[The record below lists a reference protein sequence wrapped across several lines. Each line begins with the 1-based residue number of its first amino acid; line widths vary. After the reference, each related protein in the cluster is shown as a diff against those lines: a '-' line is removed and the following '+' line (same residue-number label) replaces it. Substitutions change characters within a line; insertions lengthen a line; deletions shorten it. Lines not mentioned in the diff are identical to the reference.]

1 MNLVMI
7 GTGYVGL
14 TTGVG
19 FATLG
24 HHVAC
29 VDIDAGKIA
38 RLDVGEVPF
47 YEPGVQEALKSVQAA
62 GRILFTTDLRSVID
76 GADVIMLAVGTP
88 PKSTGEADLTA
99 LFAAA
104 DQIGSLLKH
113 EAVIVVK
120 STVPVG
126 TNRNVLARI
135 YEAMIQAGRPE
146 LTSLVSIVSVPEFLR
161 EGTAMRDFLESDRL
175 VIGAD
180 DGIAAQTIDKLHEGI
195 KAPRVITSIESAELI
210 KYAANAFLA
219 TKISFINEMANLAD
233 RVGADV
239 RDIAQGIG
247 LDPRIGPHF
256 LCAGIGYGGSC
267 FPKDVS
273 ALEQLSGWHGY
284 TFKLLSSVI
293 EVNARQRD
301 LFFKRLLEEL
311 GGVKGR
317 RIAVWGL
324 AFKPDTDD
332 VRESAA
338 IDIAQRL
345 CAQGADVVAYD
356 PKAMENAKR
365 VLADSVT
372 FAPTAI
378 DAAAGAEALV
388 VLTEWPEFRDVS
400 FVTLKDLMLEPRIF
414 DGRNHLADLHLSEL
428 GFTYRGVGL
437 GGDIAGSRRLSGTKG
452 RTGL

>member
-19 FATLG
+19 FASLG

-38 RLDVGEVPF
+38 RLDLGEVPF
-47 YEPGVQEALKSVQAA
+47 YEPGVQEALKHAQAQ
-62 GRILFTTDLRSVID
+62 GHILFTTNLEEVI
-76 GADVIMLAVGTP
+76 GNADIVMLAVGTP
-88 PKSTGEADLTA
+88 AKSTGEADLRA

-104 DQIGSLLKH
+104 DQVGALLDH

-126 TNRNVLARI
+126 TNRQVLERI
-135 YEAMIQAGRPE
+135 RHAMAAAGRE
-146 LTSLVSIVSVPEFLR
+146 GLTSLVHIVSVPEFLR
-161 EGTAMRDFLESDRL
+161 EGTAMRDFIESDRL

-180 DGIAAQTIDKLHEGI
+180 DGIAAQTIDRLHEGI

-239 RDIAQGIG
+239 RDIALGIG

-256 LCAGIGYGGSC
+256 LRAGIGYGGSC

-273 ALEQLSGWHGY
+273 ALEQIAGTNGY
-284 TFKLLSSVI
+284 TFKLLSAVI

-301 LFFKRLLEEL
+301 LFFNRLVEEL

-324 AFKPDTDD
+324 SFKPDTDD

-338 IDIAQRL
+338 IDVAQRL
-345 CAQGADVVAYD
+345 CAQGSEVVAYD
-356 PKAMENAKR
+356 PKAVENARR

-378 DAAAGAEALV
+378 DAAAGAEALL

-400 FVTLKDLMLEPRIF
+400 FATLKDLMLEPRIF
-414 DGRNHLADLHLSEL
+414 DGRNHLADLDLAQL

-437 GGDIAGSRRLSGTKG
+437 GSYARS
-452 RTGL
+452 

>member
-19 FATLG
+19 FASLG

-38 RLDVGEVPF
+38 RLDLGEVPF
-47 YEPGVQEALKSVQAA
+47 YEPGVQEALKHAQAQ
-62 GRILFTTDLRSVID
+62 GHILFTTNLEEVI
-76 GADVIMLAVGTP
+76 GNADIVMLAVGTP
-88 PKSTGEADLTA
+88 AKSTGEADLRA

-104 DQIGSLLKH
+104 DQVGALLDH

-126 TNRNVLARI
+126 TNRQVLERI
-135 YEAMIQAGRPE
+135 RHAMAAAGRE
-146 LTSLVSIVSVPEFLR
+146 GLTSLVHIVSVPEFLR
-161 EGTAMRDFLESDRL
+161 EGTAMRDFIESDRL

-180 DGIAAQTIDKLHEGI
+180 DGIAAQTIDRLHEGI

-239 RDIAQGIG
+239 RDIALGIG
-247 LDPRIGPHF
+247 LDPRFGPHF
-256 LCAGIGYGGSC
+256 LRAGIGYGGSC

-273 ALEQLSGWHGY
+273 ALEQIAGTNGY
-284 TFKLLSSVI
+284 TFKLLSAVI

-301 LFFKRLLEEL
+301 LFFNRLVEEL

-324 AFKPDTDD
+324 SFKPDTDD

-338 IDIAQRL
+338 IDVAQRL
-345 CAQGADVVAYD
+345 CAQGSEVVAYD
-356 PKAMENAKR
+356 PKAVENARR

-372 FAPTAI
+372 CAPTAI
-378 DAAAGAEALV
+378 DAAAGAEALL

-400 FVTLKDLMLEPRIF
+400 FATLKDLMLEPRIF
-414 DGRNHLADLHLSEL
+414 DGRNHLADLDLAQL
-428 GFTYRGVGL
+428 GFTYHGVGL
-437 GGDIAGSRRLSGTKG
+437 GSYARS
-452 RTGL
+452 

>member
-19 FATLG
+19 FAMLG
-24 HHVAC
+24 HKVAC

-38 RLDVGEVPF
+38 RLDLGEVPF
-47 YEPGVQEALKSVQAA
+47 YEPGVQEALKAMQ
-62 GRILFTTDLRSVID
+62 GNGTMLFTTDLKSVI
-76 GADVIMLAVGTP
+76 GNADVLMLAVGTP

-99 LFAAA
+99 LFSVA
-104 DQIGSLLKH
+104 DHVGSLLDH
-113 EAVIVVK
+113 EVVVVTK

-126 TNRNVLARI
+126 TNRLVLARI
-135 YEAMIQAGRPE
+135 REAMKEAGREE
-146 LTSLVSIVSVPEFLR
+146 LTSLVNIVSVPEFLR
-161 EGTAMRDFLESDRL
+161 EGTALEDFLHSDRI

-195 KAPRVITSIESAELI
+195 TAPRVITSIESAELT

-219 TKISFINEMANLAD
+219 TKISFINEIANLAD

-239 RDIAQGIG
+239 RDIARGIG
-247 LDPRIGPHF
+247 LDPRIGPAF
-256 LCAGIGYGGSC
+256 LRAGIGYGGSC

-273 ALEQLSGWHGY
+273 ALEQLSGEHGY
-284 TFKLLSSVI
+284 SFRLLPAVI
-293 EVNARQRD
+293 EVNGRQRD
-301 LFFKRLLEEL
+301 LFFKRLVRDL

-345 CAQGADVVAYD
+345 CAQGAEVVAYD
-356 PKAMENAKR
+356 PKATENAR
-365 VLADSVT
+365 MVLADSVV

-378 DAAAGAEALV
+378 DACSGAEALV
-388 VLTEWPEFRDVS
+388 VLTEWPEFREVS
-400 FVTLKDLMLEPRIF
+400 FPALKDRMIEPRIF
-414 DGRNHLADLHLSEL
+414 DGRNHLADLHLSQH
-428 GFTYRGVGL
+428 GFMYRGVGL
-437 GGDIAGSRRLSGTKG
+437 GSYDV
-452 RTGL
+452 

>member
-19 FATLG
+19 FAKLG
-24 HHVAC
+24 HNVAC

-38 RLDVGEVPF
+38 RLDLGEVPF
-47 YEPGVQEALKSVQAA
+47 YEPGVAEALKEVQVV
-62 GRILFTTDLRSVID
+62 GRMLFTTDLGGVIG
-76 GADVIMLAVGTP
+76 GADVVMLAVGTP
-88 PKSTGEADLTA
+88 SKSTGEADLTA
-99 LFAAA
+99 LFTVA
-104 DQIGSLLKH
+104 DQLGSLLDH
-113 EAVIVVK
+113 EVVVVVK

-126 TNRNVLARI
+126 TNRQVLECIR
-135 YEAMIQAGRPE
+135 EAMIRAGRGE
-146 LTSLVSIVSVPEFLR
+146 LASLVNIVSVPEFLR
-161 EGTAMRDFLESDRL
+161 EGTAMRDFLESDRI

-219 TKISFINEMANLAD
+219 TKISFINEIANLAD

-239 RDIAQGIG
+239 RDIAHGIG
-247 LDPRIGPHF
+247 LDPRIGSHF
-256 LCAGIGYGGSC
+256 LRAGIGYGGSC

-273 ALEQLSGWHGY
+273 ALEQLSGSHGY

-301 LFFKRLLEEL
+301 LFFKRLVEDL
-311 GGVKGR
+311 GSVKGR

-345 CAQGADVVAYD
+345 CAQGAEVVAYD
-356 PKAMENAKR
+356 PKATQNAKR

-372 FAPTAI
+372 FAPTAV
-378 DAAAGAEALV
+378 DATMGAEALV

-400 FVTLKDLMLEPRIF
+400 FATLKDIMLEPRIF
-414 DGRNHLADLHLSEL
+414 DGRNHLADLHLSDL

-437 GGDIAGSRRLSGTKG
+437 GSYEVP
-452 RTGL
+452 

>member
-47 YEPGVQEALKSVQAA
+47 YEPGVQQALREVQAA
-62 GRILFTTDLRSVID
+62 GRILFTTDLKSVLG

-99 LFAAA
+99 LFSAA
-104 DQIGSLLKH
+104 DQVGSLLDH
-113 EAVIVVK
+113 EAVVVVK

-126 TNRNVLARI
+126 TNRKVLDRI
-135 YEAMIQAGRPE
+135 RLAMTGAGRAE
-146 LTSLVSIVSVPEFLR
+146 LTSLVNIVSVPEFLR
-161 EGTAMRDFLESDRL
+161 EGTAMHDFLHSDRL

-180 DGIAAQTIDKLHEGI
+180 DGIAAQTIDTLHEGI

-219 TKISFINEMANLAD
+219 TKISFINEIANLAD

-256 LCAGIGYGGSC
+256 LRAGIGYGGSC

-273 ALEQLSGWHGY
+273 ALAQHAGVHGY
-284 TFKLLSSVI
+284 SFKILSSVI
-293 EVNARQRD
+293 EVNARQREQ
-301 LFFKRLLEEL
+301 FFKRILEEL

-332 VRESAA
+332 VRESAGIEITQWLSA
-338 IDIAQRL
+338 H
-345 CAQGADVVAYD
+345 GAEIVAYD
-356 PKAMENAKR
+356 PTAVENAKR

-378 DAAAGAEALV
+378 DAAGGAEALI
-388 VLTEWPEFRDVS
+388 VLTEWPEFREVS
-400 FVTLKDLMLEPRIF
+400 FATLKDLMLEPRIF
-414 DGRNHLADLHLSEL
+414 DGRNHLADLHLAEL
-428 GFTYRGVGL
+428 GFTYRGIGL
-437 GGDIAGSRRLSGTKG
+437 GSGRDMGIRGT
-452 RTGL
+452 

>member
-19 FATLG
+19 FGTIG
-24 HHVAC
+24 HKVAC
-29 VDIDAGKIA
+29 VDIDATKIA

-47 YEPGVQEALKSVQAA
+47 YEPGLQDALHEMQSQ
-62 GRILFTTDLRSVID
+62 GRIMFTTDLPSVIG
-76 GADVIMLAVGTP
+76 GADVIMIAVGTP
-88 PKSTGEADLTA
+88 SKRTGESDLSA

-104 DQIGSLLKH
+104 NGIGTLLDH

-126 TNRNVLARI
+126 TNRKVLENIRSRMKEVGREELAGL
-135 YEAMIQAGRPE
+135 IQ
-146 LTSLVSIVSVPEFLR
+146 VVSVPEFLR
-161 EGTAMRDFLESDRL
+161 EGTALRDFLFADRI

-180 DGIAAQTIDKLHEGI
+180 DPVAARLVDHLHTGV
-195 KAPRVITSIESAELI
+195 KAPRVITTIESAELM

-219 TKISFINEMANLAD
+219 TKISFINEIANLAEC
-233 RVGADV
+233 VGADV
-239 RDIAQGIG
+239 RDIAHGIG

-256 LCAGIGYGGSC
+256 LRPGIGYGGSC

-273 ALEQLSGWHGY
+273 ALVQISGVNGY
-284 TFKLLSSVI
+284 SFKLLTSVV

-301 LFFKRLLEEL
+301 LFFRRILEEL
-311 GGVKGR
+311 SGVKGR

-338 IDIAQRL
+338 IDITQRL
-345 CAQGADVVAYD
+345 CAHGADVVVFD
-356 PKAMENAKR
+356 PKAHENAR
-365 VLADSVT
+365 RILPDSVI
-372 FAPTAI
+372 FAPTAM
-378 DAAAGAEALV
+378 DAASGAEALV
-388 VLTEWPEFRDVS
+388 VLTEWPEFREVS
-400 FVTLKDLMLEPRIF
+400 FQALQERMIEPRIF
-414 DGRNHLADLHLSEL
+414 DGRNHFADLQLSQR
-428 GFTYRGVGL
+428 GFIYQGIGL
-437 GGDIAGSRRLSGTKG
+437 GSYESGSNS
-452 RTGL
+452 

>member
-19 FATLG
+19 FAKLG
-24 HHVAC
+24 HNVAC
-29 VDIDAGKIA
+29 VDIDVGKIA
-38 RLDVGEVPF
+38 RLDLGEVPF
-47 YEPGVQEALKSVQAA
+47 YEPGIAQALKEAQAA
-62 GRILFTTDLRSVID
+62 GHILFTTDLKSVIG
-76 GADVIMLAVGTP
+76 GADVVMLAVGTP
-88 PKSTGEADLTA
+88 SKSTGEADLTA
-99 LFAAA
+99 LFAVA
-104 DQIGSLLKH
+104 DQVGSLLDH
-113 EAVIVVK
+113 EAVVVVK

-126 TNRNVLARI
+126 TNRTVLERVR
-135 YEAMIQAGRPE
+135 EAMNNVGRGE
-146 LTSLVSIVSVPEFLR
+146 LTSLVTIVSVPEFLR
-161 EGTAMRDFLESDRL
+161 EGTAMRDFLESDRI

-219 TKISFINEMANLAD
+219 TKISFINEIANLAD

-239 RDIAQGIG
+239 RDIAHGIG
-247 LDPRIGPHF
+247 LDPRIGSHF
-256 LCAGIGYGGSC
+256 LRAGIGYGGSC

-273 ALEQLSGWHGY
+273 ALEQLSGSHGY

-293 EVNARQRD
+293 EVNSRQRD
-301 LFFKRLLEEL
+301 LFFRRLVEDL

-338 IDIAQRL
+338 IDITQRL
-345 CAQGADVVAYD
+345 CAQGAEVVAYD
-356 PKAMENAKR
+356 PKATENAKR
-365 VLADSVT
+365 VLAETVT

-378 DAAAGAEALV
+378 DATAGAEALV

-400 FVTLKDLMLEPRIF
+400 FATLKDLMLEPRIF
-414 DGRNHLADLHLSEL
+414 DGRNHLADLHLSDL
-428 GFTYRGVGL
+428 GFIYRGVGL
-437 GGDIAGSRRLSGTKG
+437 GGEVSGCRRI
-452 RTGL
+452 

>member
-19 FATLG
+19 FAKLG
-24 HHVAC
+24 HNVAC

-38 RLDVGEVPF
+38 RLDLGEVPF
-47 YEPGVQEALKSVQAA
+47 YEPGVAEALKEVQAA
-62 GRILFTTDLRSVID
+62 GHILFTTDLKSVIG
-76 GADVIMLAVGTP
+76 GAEVIMLAVGTP
-88 PKSTGEADLTA
+88 PKSTGEADLTT
-99 LFAAA
+99 LFLAA
-104 DQIGSLLKH
+104 DQVGSLLDH
-113 EAVIVVK
+113 EAIIVVK

-126 TNRNVLARI
+126 TNRQVLARVRA
-135 YEAMIQAGRPE
+135 AMKATGREE
-146 LTSLVSIVSVPEFLR
+146 LTSLVTIVSVPEFLR
-161 EGTAMRDFLESDRL
+161 EGTAMHDFLHSDRV

-180 DGIAAQTIDKLHEGI
+180 DGIAAHTIDKLHEGI
-195 KAPRVITSIESAELI
+195 KAPRVVTSIESAELI

-219 TKISFINEMANLAD
+219 TKISFINEIANLAD

-256 LCAGIGYGGSC
+256 LRAGIGYGGSC

-273 ALEQLSGWHGY
+273 ALAQHAGVNGY
-284 TFKLLSSVI
+284 TFKILSSVI
-293 EVNARQRD
+293 EVNARQREQ
-301 LFFKRLLEEL
+301 FFKRILEEL

-317 RIAVWGL
+317 RVAVWGL

-332 VRESAA
+332 VRESAGIEITQWLSA
-338 IDIAQRL
+338 H
-345 CAQGADVVAYD
+345 GAEVVAYD
-356 PKAMENAKR
+356 PKATENAKR
-365 VLADSVT
+365 VLAESVV

-378 DAAAGAEALV
+378 DAAMGAEALV

-400 FVTLKDLMLEPRIF
+400 FATLKDLMLEPRIF
-414 DGRNHLADLHLSEL
+414 DGRNHLADLPLTDL
-428 GFTYRGVGL
+428 GFTYRGIGL
-437 GGDIAGSRRLSGTKG
+437 GSGRKSG
-452 RTGL
+452 I

>member
-19 FATLG
+19 FAKLG
-24 HHVAC
+24 HNVAC

-38 RLDVGEVPF
+38 RLDLGEVPF
-47 YEPGVQEALKSVQAA
+47 YEPGVAQALKEMQTV
-62 GRILFTTDLRSVID
+62 GRILFTTDLGSVLT
-76 GADVIMLAVGTP
+76 GADVVMLAVGTP
-88 PKSTGEADLTA
+88 SKSTGEADLTA
-99 LFAAA
+99 LFAVA
-104 DQIGSLLKH
+104 DQVGSLLDH
-113 EAVIVVK
+113 EVVVVVK

-126 TNRNVLARI
+126 TNRAVLEHIRK
-135 YEAMIQAGRPE
+135 AMTHVGRGD
-146 LTSLVSIVSVPEFLR
+146 LTSLVNVVSVPEFLR
-161 EGTAMRDFLESDRL
+161 EGTAMRDFFESDRL

-195 KAPRVITSIESAELI
+195 KAPRVMTSIESAELI

-219 TKISFINEMANLAD
+219 TKISFINEIANLAD

-239 RDIAQGIG
+239 RDIAHGIG

-256 LCAGIGYGGSC
+256 LRAGIGYGGSC
-267 FPKDVS
+267 FPKDVC
-273 ALEQLSGWHGY
+273 ALEQLSGSHGY

-301 LFFKRLLEEL
+301 LFFKRLVEEL

-338 IDIAQRL
+338 IDITQRL
-345 CAQGADVVAYD
+345 CAQGAEVVAYD
-356 PKAMENAKR
+356 PKATQNAKR
-365 VLADSVT
+365 VLAESVT
-372 FAPTAI
+372 FAPTAM
-378 DAAAGAEALV
+378 DATIGAEALI
-388 VLTEWPEFRDVS
+388 VLTEWQEFRDVS
-400 FVTLKDLMLEPRIF
+400 FSTLKDLMLEPRIF
-414 DGRNHLADLHLSEL
+414 DGRNHLADFRLNDL
-428 GFTYRGVGL
+428 GFIYRGVGL
-437 GGDIAGSRRLSGTKG
+437 GGDVSGSHRL
-452 RTGL
+452 

>member
-19 FATLG
+19 FAKLG
-24 HHVAC
+24 HNVAC

-38 RLDVGEVPF
+38 RLDLGEVPF
-47 YEPGVQEALKSVQAA
+47 YEPGVAEALKEVQAA
-62 GRILFTTDLRSVID
+62 GRMLFTTDLKSVIG
-76 GADVIMLAVGTP
+76 GADVVMLAVGTP
-88 PKSTGEADLTA
+88 SKSTGEADLSA
-99 LFAAA
+99 LFAVA
-104 DQIGSLLKH
+104 QQVGSLLDH
-113 EAVIVVK
+113 EAVVVVK

-126 TNRNVLARI
+126 TNRLVLERVR
-135 YEAMIQAGRPE
+135 EAMTHVGRGE
-146 LTSLVSIVSVPEFLR
+146 LTSLVNIVSVPEFLR
-161 EGTAMRDFLESDRL
+161 EGTAMRDFLASDRI

-180 DGIAAQTIDKLHEGI
+180 DGIAAQTIDRLHEGI

-219 TKISFINEMANLAD
+219 TKISFINEIANLAD

-239 RDIAQGIG
+239 RDIAHGIG

-256 LCAGIGYGGSC
+256 LRAGIGYGGSC

-273 ALEQLSGWHGY
+273 ALEQLSGSHGY

-301 LFFKRLLEEL
+301 LFFKRLVEEL

-345 CAQGADVVAYD
+345 CAQGAEVVAYD
-356 PKAMENAKR
+356 PKATENAKR

-372 FAPTAI
+372 FAPTAV
-378 DAAAGAEALV
+378 DATMGAEALV

-400 FVTLKDLMLEPRIF
+400 FATLKDLMLEPRIF
-414 DGRNHLADLHLSEL
+414 DGRNHLADLHLNDL
-428 GFTYRGVGL
+428 GFIYRGVGL
-437 GGDIAGSRRLSGTKG
+437 GSYDAP
-452 RTGL
+452 

>member
-24 HHVAC
+24 HQVAC

-38 RLDVGEVPF
+38 RLDLGEVPF
-47 YEPGVQEALKSVQAA
+47 YEPGVAEALKQVQAA
-62 GRILFTTDLRSVID
+62 GRILFTTDLKSVID

-88 PKSTGEADLTA
+88 PKSTGEADLSA

-104 DQIGSLLKH
+104 DQVGLLLDH

-126 TNRNVLARI
+126 TNRRVLDRI
-135 YEAMIQAGRPE
+135 RAAMKMAGREE
-146 LTSLVSIVSVPEFLR
+146 LTSLVNIVSVPEFLR
-161 EGTAMRDFLESDRL
+161 EGTAMRDFLQSDRL

-180 DGIAAQTIDKLHEGI
+180 DGIAAQTVDKLHDGI
-195 KAPRVITSIESAELI
+195 KAPRVMTSIESAELI

-219 TKISFINEMANLAD
+219 TKISFINEIANLAD

-256 LCAGIGYGGSC
+256 LRAGIGYGGSC

-273 ALEQLSGWHGY
+273 ALEQLSGSHGY

-301 LFFKRLLEEL
+301 LFFKRLVEEL

-345 CAQGADVVAYD
+345 CAHGADVVAYD
-356 PKAMENAKR
+356 PKAIENAKR
-365 VLADSVT
+365 VLSDSVS

-400 FVTLKDLMLEPRIF
+400 FATLKDLMLEPRVF

-437 GGDIAGSRRLSGTKG
+437 GSYAASRHY
-452 RTGL
+452 

>member
-19 FATLG
+19 FAKLG
-24 HHVAC
+24 HNVAC

-38 RLDVGEVPF
+38 RLDLGEVPF
-47 YEPGVQEALKSVQAA
+47 YEPGVEETLKTVLGE
-62 GRILFTTDLRSVID
+62 GRILFTTDLASVIA

-88 PKSTGEADLTA
+88 PRSTGEADLTA

-104 DQIGSLLKH
+104 DQVGTLLDH
-113 EAVIVVK
+113 EAVLVVK

-126 TNRNVLARI
+126 TNRRVLARVR
-135 YEAMIQAGRPE
+135 EAMTAAGRE
-146 LTSLVSIVSVPEFLR
+146 SLTSLVHIVSLPEFLR
-161 EGTAMRDFLESDRL
+161 EGTAMRDFFESDRI

-180 DGIAAQTIDKLHEGI
+180 DRVSAQIVENLHEGI
-195 KAPRVITSIESAELI
+195 KAPRVHTSIESAELI

-219 TKISFINEMANLAD
+219 TKISFINEIANLAD

-239 RDIAQGIG
+239 RDIARGIG

-256 LCAGIGYGGSC
+256 LRAGVGYGGSC
-267 FPKDVS
+267 FPKDVA
-273 ALEQLSGWHGY
+273 ALEQLSGSNGY

-301 LFFKRLLEEL
+301 LFFKRILEEL

-345 CAQGADVVAYD
+345 CAQGAEVVAYD
-356 PKAMENAKR
+356 PKATENAKR
-365 VLADSVT
+365 VLAESVT
-372 FAPTAI
+372 FAPTAV
-378 DAAAGAEALV
+378 DATMGAEALV

-400 FVTLKDLMLEPRIF
+400 FATLKDLMLEPRIF
-414 DGRNHLADLHLSEL
+414 DGRNHLADLHLSDL
-428 GFTYRGVGL
+428 GFIYRGVGL
-437 GGDIAGSRRLSGTKG
+437 GTYEAP
-452 RTGL
+452 

>member
-19 FATLG
+19 FASLG

-29 VDIDAGKIA
+29 VDIDAHKIA
-38 RLDVGEVPF
+38 RLDLGEVPF
-47 YEPGVQEALKSVQAA
+47 YEPGVQDALKQVQAK
-62 GRILFTTDLRSVID
+62 GRILFTTDLREVI
-76 GADVIMLAVGTP
+76 GNADIVMLAVGTP

-99 LFAAA
+99 LFAVA
-104 DQIGSLLKH
+104 DQVGALLDH

-126 TNRNVLARI
+126 TNKNVLARVRA
-135 YEAMIQAGRPE
+135 AMIVAGRGE
-146 LTSLVSIVSVPEFLR
+146 LATLVNIVSVPEFLR
-161 EGTAMRDFLESDRL
+161 EGTAMRDFMESDRL

-180 DGIAAQTIDKLHEGI
+180 DGIAAQTVDKLHEGI

-219 TKISFINEMANLAD
+219 TKISFINEIANLAE

-239 RDIAQGIG
+239 RDVAQAIG

-256 LCAGIGYGGSC
+256 LRAGIGYGGSC

-273 ALEQLSGWHGY
+273 ALEQLSGSNGY

-301 LFFKRLLEEL
+301 LFFKKLVE
-311 GGVKGR
+311 GMSGVKGR

-338 IDIAQRL
+338 IDVVQRL
-345 CAQGADVVAYD
+345 IAHGAEVVAYD
-356 PKAMENAKR
+356 PKAIENAKKI
-365 VLADSVT
+365 LADSVL
-372 FAPTAI
+372 FAPTAV
-378 DAAAGAEALV
+378 DAAMGAEALV
-388 VLTEWPEFRDVS
+388 VLTEWPEFRDIS
-400 FVTLKDLMLEPRIF
+400 FSILKDFMVEPRIF
-414 DGRNHLADLHLSEL
+414 DGRNHLADLHLADL
-428 GFTYRGVGL
+428 GFIYRGVGL
-437 GGDIAGSRRLSGTKG
+437 GSYAAA
-452 RTGL
+452 

>member
-1 MNLVMI
+1 MNVVMI

-24 HHVAC
+24 HKVAC
-29 VDIDAGKIA
+29 VDIDASKIA

-47 YEPGVQEALKSVQAA
+47 YEPGLQEALRQVQNL
-62 GRILFTTDLRSVID
+62 GNIMFTTDLVSVI
-76 GADVIMLAVGTP
+76 GQADVIILAVGTP
-88 PKSTGEADLTA
+88 PKSTGEADLNA
-99 LFAAA
+99 LFVASQ
-104 DQIGSLLKH
+104 QIGLSLDH

-126 TNRNVLARI
+126 TNRKVLVHIRKAMKEKGR
-135 YEAMIQAGRPE
+135 EALADLIQ
-146 LTSLVSIVSVPEFLR
+146 IVSVPEFLR
-161 EGTAMRDFLESDRL
+161 EGTALEDFLVSDRI

-180 DGIAAQTIDKLHEGI
+180 DGIAAQTVDRLHEGI
-195 KAPRVITSIESAELI
+195 KAPRVVTTIESSELI

-247 LDPRIGPHF
+247 LDHRIGPHF
-256 LCAGIGYGGSC
+256 LKAGIGYGGSC

-273 ALEQLSGWHGY
+273 ALEQLSGQNGY
-284 TFKLLSSVI
+284 SFKLLSSVI
-293 EVNARQRD
+293 EVNNRQRD
-301 LFFKRLLEEL
+301 SFFKRLVDEL

-338 IDIAQRL
+338 IEITQRL
-345 CAQGADVVAYD
+345 CAQGAEIVAYD
-356 PKAMENAKR
+356 PKAIENAKR
-365 VLADSVT
+365 VLSDTIV
-372 FAPTAI
+372 FAPTAM
-378 DAAAGAEALV
+378 DAASGADALV
-388 VLTEWPEFRDVS
+388 VLTEWPEFKEVS
-400 FVTLKDLMLEPRIF
+400 FDTLRLQMLEPRIF
-414 DGRNHLADLHLSEL
+414 DGRNYLADLHLERL
-428 GFTYRGVGL
+428 GFIYRGVGL
-437 GGDIAGSRRLSGTKG
+437 GRYDAS
-452 RTGL
+452 

>member
-19 FATLG
+19 FASLG

-29 VDIDAGKIA
+29 VDIDAHKIA
-38 RLDVGEVPF
+38 RLDLGEVPF
-47 YEPGVQEALKSVQAA
+47 YEPGVQDALKQVQAK
-62 GRILFTTDLRSVID
+62 GRILFTTDLREVI
-76 GADVIMLAVGTP
+76 GNADIVMLAVGTP

-99 LFAAA
+99 LFAVA
-104 DQIGSLLKH
+104 DQVGALLDH

-126 TNRNVLARI
+126 TNKNVLARVRA
-135 YEAMIQAGRPE
+135 AMIVAGRGE
-146 LTSLVSIVSVPEFLR
+146 LATLVNIVSVPEFLR
-161 EGTAMRDFLESDRL
+161 EGTAMRDFMESDRL

-180 DGIAAQTIDKLHEGI
+180 DGIAAQTVDKLHEGI

-219 TKISFINEMANLAD
+219 TKISFINEIANLAE

-239 RDIAQGIG
+239 RDVAQAIG

-256 LCAGIGYGGSC
+256 LRAGIGYGGSC

-273 ALEQLSGWHGY
+273 ALEQLSGSNGY

-301 LFFKRLLEEL
+301 LFFKKLVE
-311 GGVKGR
+311 GMSGVKGR

-338 IDIAQRL
+338 IDVVQRL
-345 CAQGADVVAYD
+345 IAHGAEVVAYD
-356 PKAMENAKR
+356 PKAIENAKKI
-365 VLADSVT
+365 LADSVL
-372 FAPTAI
+372 FAPTAV
-378 DAAAGAEALV
+378 DAAMGAEALV

-400 FVTLKDLMLEPRIF
+400 FSLLKERMLEPRIF
-414 DGRNHLADLHLSEL
+414 DGRNHLADLHLADL
-428 GFTYRGVGL
+428 GFMYRGIGL
-437 GGDIAGSRRLSGTKG
+437 GSYETA
-452 RTGL
+452 

>member
-38 RLDVGEVPF
+38 RLDLGEVPF
-47 YEPGVQEALKSVQAA
+47 YEPGVQEALKAVQAA
-62 GRILFTTDLRSVID
+62 GRILFTTDLKSVID

-104 DQIGSLLKH
+104 DQVGSLLDH
-113 EAVIVVK
+113 EAVVVVK

-126 TNRNVLARI
+126 TNRNVLERI
-135 YEAMIQAGRPE
+135 RESMKAAGRAD
-146 LTSLVSIVSVPEFLR
+146 LTSLVNVVSVPEFLR

-219 TKISFINEMANLAD
+219 TKISFINEIANLAD

-239 RDIAQGIG
+239 RDIAHGIG

-256 LCAGIGYGGSC
+256 LRAGIGYGGSC

-273 ALEQLSGWHGY
+273 ALEQLSGSYGY

-356 PKAMENAKR
+356 PKATENAKR

-400 FVTLKDLMLEPRIF
+400 FATLKDLMLEPRIF

-437 GGDIAGSRRLSGTKG
+437 GSYAVSRNF
-452 RTGL
+452 

>member
-1 MNLVMI
+1 MI

-38 RLDVGEVPF
+38 RLDLGEVPF
-47 YEPGVQEALKSVQAA
+47 YEPGVQEALKAVQAA
-62 GRILFTTDLRSVID
+62 GRILFTTDLKSVID

-104 DQIGSLLKH
+104 DQVGSLLDH
-113 EAVIVVK
+113 EAVVVVK

-126 TNRNVLARI
+126 TNRNVLERI
-135 YEAMIQAGRPE
+135 RESMKAAGRAD
-146 LTSLVSIVSVPEFLR
+146 LTSLVNVVSVPEFLR

-219 TKISFINEMANLAD
+219 TKISFINEIANLAD

-239 RDIAQGIG
+239 RDIAHGIG
-247 LDPRIGPHF
+247 LDPRIGSHF
-256 LCAGIGYGGSC
+256 LRAGIGYGGSC

-273 ALEQLSGWHGY
+273 ALEQLSGSYGY

-356 PKAMENAKR
+356 PKATENAKR

-400 FVTLKDLMLEPRIF
+400 FATLKDLMLEPRIF

-437 GGDIAGSRRLSGTKG
+437 GSYAVSRNF
-452 RTGL
+452 

>member
-24 HHVAC
+24 HKVAC
-29 VDIDAGKIA
+29 VDIDASKIA
-38 RLDVGEVPF
+38 RLDLGEVPF
-47 YEPGVQEALKSVQAA
+47 YEPGLQEALKQVQSA
-62 GRILFTTDLRSVID
+62 GRIMFTTDLESVI
-76 GADVIMLAVGTP
+76 GQADVIVLAVGTP
-88 PKSTGEADLTA
+88 PKSTGEADLSA
-99 LFAAA
+99 LFAASQ
-104 DQIGSLLKH
+104 QIGLFLDH
-113 EAVIVVK
+113 EAVIVIK

-126 TNRNVLARI
+126 TNRRVLAHIRQTMQDKNR
-135 YEAMIQAGRPE
+135 EE
-146 LTSLVSIVSVPEFLR
+146 LSGLINIVSVPEFLR
-161 EGTAMRDFLESDRL
+161 EGTALQDFLVSDRI

-180 DGIAAQTIDKLHEGI
+180 DAIAAQTVDRLHEGI
-195 KAPRVITSIESAELI
+195 KAPRLVTTIESSELI

-247 LDPRIGPHF
+247 LDHRIGPHF
-256 LCAGIGYGGSC
+256 LNAGIGYGGSC

-273 ALEQLSGWHGY
+273 ALEQLSGHNGY
-284 TFKLLSSVI
+284 SFKLLSAVI
-293 EVNARQRD
+293 EVNNRQRD
-301 LFFKRLLEEL
+301 SFFKRLVDEL
-311 GGVKGR
+311 GDVKGR

-338 IDIAQRL
+338 IEIAQRL
-345 CAQGADVVAYD
+345 CAQGAEIAAYD

-365 VLADSVT
+365 VLSDTVI
-372 FAPTAI
+372 FAPTAM
-378 DAAAGAEALV
+378 DAASGADALV
-388 VLTEWPEFRDVS
+388 VLTQWPEFKEVS
-400 FVTLKDLMLEPRIF
+400 FKTLRDQMVEPHIF
-414 DGRNHLADLHLSEL
+414 DGRNYLADLHLEQL
-428 GFTYRGVGL
+428 GFIYRGVGL
-437 GGDIAGSRRLSGTKG
+437 GRYDAS
-452 RTGL
+452 

>member
-14 TTGVG
+14 TTGIG

-24 HHVAC
+24 HRVVC
-29 VDIDAGKIA
+29 VDIHAGKIA
-38 RLDVGEVPF
+38 RLDRGEVPF
-47 YEPGVQEALKSVQAA
+47 YEPGLQEALKQVQEY
-62 GRILFTTDLRSVID
+62 GRLLFTTDLKSVISD
-76 GADVIMLAVGTP
+76 AEIVMIAVGTP

-104 DQIGSLLKH
+104 DQIGTLLDH
-113 EAVIVVK
+113 EAVVVVK

-126 TNRNVLARI
+126 TNRKVLERI
-135 YEAMIQAGRPE
+135 RESMKAAGRAE
-146 LTSLVSIVSVPEFLR
+146 LTSLVNIVSVPEFLR
-161 EGTAMRDFLESDRL
+161 EGTAMRDFLQSDRL

-180 DGIAAQTIDKLHEGI
+180 DSIAARTIDKLHEGI
-195 KAPRVITSIESAELI
+195 KAPRVMTSIESAELI

-219 TKISFINEMANLAD
+219 TKISFINEIANLAD

-247 LDPRIGPHF
+247 LDTRIGPHF
-256 LCAGIGYGGSC
+256 LRAGIGYGGSC

-273 ALEQLSGWHGY
+273 ALAQHAGVNGYAFKILSA
-284 TFKLLSSVI
+284 VI

-301 LFFKRLLEEL
+301 LFFKRMLEEL

-317 RIAVWGL
+317 RVAVWGL

-332 VRESAA
+332 IRESAA

-345 CAQGADVVAYD
+345 CAHGAEVVAYD
-356 PKAMENAKR
+356 PKASENAR
-365 VLADSVT
+365 QVLADTVE
-372 FAPTAI
+372 FAPTAM
-378 DAAAGAEALV
+378 DAATGADVLV
-388 VLTEWPEFRDVS
+388 VLTEWPEFREVS
-400 FVTLKDLMLEPRIF
+400 FSTLKDRMLEPKIF
-414 DGRNHLADLHLSEL
+414 DGRNHLADLNLESQ
-428 GFTYRGVGL
+428 GFQYHGVGL
-437 GGDIAGSRRLSGTKG
+437 GKYDRA
-452 RTGL
+452 

>member
-29 VDIDAGKIA
+29 VDIDASKIA
-38 RLDVGEVPF
+38 QLDVGEVPF
-47 YEPGVQEALKSVQAA
+47 YEPGVQEALAQVQAS
-62 GRILFTTDLRSVID
+62 GHILFTTDLRSVIG
-76 GADVIMLAVGTP
+76 GADVVMLAVGTP
-88 PKSTGEADLTA
+88 PKSTGEADLAA

-104 DQIGSLLKH
+104 DQVGALLDH
-113 EAVIVVK
+113 EVVIVVK

-126 TNRNVLARI
+126 TNRLVLARVR
-135 YEAMIQAGRPE
+135 EALERAGRRE
-146 LTSLVSIVSVPEFLR
+146 LTSLVHIVSVPEFLR
-161 EGTAMRDFLESDRL
+161 EGTAMRDFLASDRI

-180 DGIAAQTIDKLHEGI
+180 DDIAAQTIDKLHDGI
-195 KAPRVITSIESAELI
+195 KAPRVRATIESAELI

-219 TKISFINEMANLAD
+219 TKISFINEIANLAD

-239 RDIAQGIG
+239 RDIARGIG

-256 LCAGIGYGGSC
+256 LRAGIGYGGSC

-273 ALEQLSGWHGY
+273 ALEQLSGSHGY

-301 LFFKRLLEEL
+301 LFFKRLVEEL

-345 CAQGADVVAYD
+345 CAHGAEVVAYD
-356 PKAMENAKR
+356 PKAVENARR
-365 VLADSVT
+365 VLSDTVA

-400 FVTLKDLMLEPRIF
+400 FTTLKDLMLEPRIF
-414 DGRNHLADLHLSEL
+414 DGRNHLADLHLPEL
-428 GFTYRGVGL
+428 GFIYRGVGL
-437 GGDIAGSRRLSGTKG
+437 GSYATSRHF
-452 RTGL
+452 

>member
-19 FATLG
+19 FAKLG

-29 VDIDAGKIA
+29 VDIDVGKIA

-47 YEPGVQEALKSVQAA
+47 YEPGVQEALKEVQAS
-62 GRILFTTDLRSVID
+62 GHILFTTALGDVI
-76 GADVIMLAVGTP
+76 GNADVIMLAVGTP

-99 LFAAA
+99 LFTAS
-104 DQIGSLLKH
+104 DQIGTLLDH

-126 TNRNVLARI
+126 TNRKVLEHIRESMKA
-135 YEAMIQAGRPE
+135 AGRTE
-146 LTSLVSIVSVPEFLR
+146 LTSLVNIVSVPEFLR
-161 EGTAMRDFLESDRL
+161 EGTAIRDFLNPDRI

-180 DGIAAQTIDKLHEGI
+180 DEIATQTIDKLHEGL
-195 KAPRVITSIESAELI
+195 KAPRLMTSIESAELI

-219 TKISFINEMANLAD
+219 TKISFINEIANLAD

-256 LCAGIGYGGSC
+256 LRAGIGYGGSC

-273 ALEQLSGWHGY
+273 ALAQHAGVNGYAFKILSA
-284 TFKLLSSVI
+284 VI

-301 LFFKRLLEEL
+301 VFFKRMLEEL

-317 RIAVWGL
+317 RMAVWGL
-324 AFKPDTDD
+324 SFKPDTDD
-332 VRESAA
+332 IRESAA
-338 IDIAQRL
+338 IDIVQRL
-345 CAQGADVVAYD
+345 CAQGAEVVVYD
-356 PKAMENAKR
+356 PQAAENAKQ
-365 VLADSVT
+365 VLSDNVV
-372 FAPTAI
+372 FAPTAM
-378 DAAAGAEALV
+378 DAAMGADALV

-400 FVTLKDLMLEPRIF
+400 FVILKELMLEPRIY
-414 DGRNHLADLHLSEL
+414 DGRNHLADLHLAGL
-428 GFTYRGVGL
+428 GFIYRGVGL
-437 GGDIAGSRRLSGTKG
+437 GCDVSGSRTLPAG
-452 RTGL
+452 RQGI

>member
-24 HHVAC
+24 HTVAC

-38 RLDVGEVPF
+38 RLDLGEVPF
-47 YEPGVQEALKSVQAA
+47 YEPGVAEALKAVQAA
-62 GRILFTTDLRSVID
+62 GRILFTTDLKSVID

-104 DQIGSLLKH
+104 DQVGSLLDH

-126 TNRNVLARI
+126 TNRQVLDRI
-135 YEAMIQAGRPE
+135 RTAMRAAGREE
-146 LTSLVSIVSVPEFLR
+146 LTSLVNIVSVPEFLR

-180 DGIAAQTIDKLHEGI
+180 DAIAAQTIDKLHEGI
-195 KAPRVITSIESAELI
+195 KAPRIITSIESAELI

-239 RDIAQGIG
+239 RDIAHGIG

-256 LCAGIGYGGSC
+256 LRAGIGYGGSC

-273 ALEQLSGWHGY
+273 ALEQLSGSHGY

-301 LFFKRLLEEL
+301 LFFKRLLEDL

-356 PKAMENAKR
+356 PKATENAKR
-365 VLADSVT
+365 VLADSVS

-378 DAAAGAEALV
+378 DAAAGVEALI

-400 FVTLKDLMLEPRIF
+400 FATLKNLMLEPRIF

-437 GGDIAGSRRLSGTKG
+437 GSDIAGSRRL
-452 RTGL
+452 

>member
-38 RLDVGEVPF
+38 RLDLGEVPF
-47 YEPGVQEALKSVQAA
+47 YEPGVAEALKTMQAA
-62 GRILFTTDLRSVID
+62 GQIMFTTDLKSVID

-99 LFAAA
+99 LCAAA
-104 DQIGSLLKH
+104 DEVGLLLDH

-126 TNRNVLARI
+126 TNRLVLDRI
-135 YEAMIQAGRPE
+135 RDAMKKAGREE
-146 LTSLVSIVSVPEFLR
+146 LTSLVNIVSVPEFLR

-180 DGIAAQTIDKLHEGI
+180 DGIAAQTIDQLHEGI
-195 KAPRVITSIESAELI
+195 KAPRVVTSIESAELI

-256 LCAGIGYGGSC
+256 LRAGIGYGGSC

-273 ALEQLSGWHGY
+273 ALEQLSGSHGY

-338 IDIAQRL
+338 IDVAQRL

-356 PKAMENAKR
+356 PKATENAKR
-365 VLADSVT
+365 VLSDSVT

-400 FVTLKDLMLEPRIF
+400 FATLKDLMLDPRIF
-414 DGRNHLADLHLSEL
+414 DGRNHLADLHLCEL

-437 GGDIAGSRRLSGTKG
+437 GSYAASKNF
-452 RTGL
+452 

>member
-19 FATLG
+19 FAKLG
-24 HHVAC
+24 HNVAC

-38 RLDVGEVPF
+38 RLDVGDVPF
-47 YEPGVQEALKSVQAA
+47 YEPGVADALKEVQAA
-62 GRILFTTDLRSVID
+62 GRMLFTTDLGSVIV
-76 GADVIMLAVGTP
+76 GADVVMLAVGTP
-88 PKSTGEADLTA
+88 SKSTGEADLTA
-99 LFAAA
+99 LFAVA
-104 DQIGSLLKH
+104 DQVGSLLDH
-113 EAVIVVK
+113 EVVVVVK

-126 TNRNVLARI
+126 TNRLVLEHIR
-135 YEAMIQAGRPE
+135 EAIIRAGRGE
-146 LTSLVSIVSVPEFLR
+146 LASLVNIVSVPEFLR
-161 EGTAMRDFLESDRL
+161 EGTAMRDFLSSDRV

-219 TKISFINEMANLAD
+219 TKISFINEIANLAD

-239 RDIAQGIG
+239 RDIAHGIG

-256 LCAGIGYGGSC
+256 LRAGIGYGGSC

-273 ALEQLSGWHGY
+273 ALEQLSGSHGY

-301 LFFKRLLEEL
+301 LFFKRLVEDL

-317 RIAVWGL
+317 RIGVWGL

-338 IDIAQRL
+338 IDIVQRL
-345 CAQGADVVAYD
+345 CAHGVEVVVYD
-356 PKAMENAKR
+356 PKATRNAKQI
-365 VLADSVT
+365 LADSVT
-372 FAPTAI
+372 FAPTAV
-378 DAAAGAEALV
+378 DAATGAEALV
-388 VLTEWPEFRDVS
+388 ILTEWPEFRDVS
-400 FVTLKDLMLEPRIF
+400 FATLKDIMLEPRIF
-414 DGRNHLADLHLSEL
+414 DGRNHLADLHLNDL
-428 GFTYRGVGL
+428 GFIYRGVGL
-437 GGDIAGSRRLSGTKG
+437 GGDFRGSRRL
-452 RTGL
+452 

>member
-19 FATLG
+19 FASLG

-38 RLDVGEVPF
+38 RLDLGEVPF
-47 YEPGVQEALKSVQAA
+47 YEPGVQEALKHAQAQ
-62 GRILFTTDLRSVID
+62 GHILFTTNLEEVI
-76 GADVIMLAVGTP
+76 GNADIVMLAVGTP
-88 PKSTGEADLTA
+88 AKSTGEADLRA

-104 DQIGSLLKH
+104 DQVGALLDH

-126 TNRNVLARI
+126 TNRQVLERI
-135 YEAMIQAGRPE
+135 RHAMAAAGRE
-146 LTSLVSIVSVPEFLR
+146 GLTSLVHIVSVPEFLR
-161 EGTAMRDFLESDRL
+161 EGTAMRDFIESDRL

-180 DGIAAQTIDKLHEGI
+180 DGIAAQTIDRLHEGI

-239 RDIAQGIG
+239 RDIALGIG

-256 LCAGIGYGGSC
+256 LRAGIGYGGSC

-273 ALEQLSGWHGY
+273 ALEQIAGTNGY
-284 TFKLLSSVI
+284 TFKLLSAVI

-301 LFFKRLLEEL
+301 LFFNRLVEEL

-324 AFKPDTDD
+324 SFKPDTDD

-338 IDIAQRL
+338 IDVAQRL
-345 CAQGADVVAYD
+345 CAQGSEVVAYD
-356 PKAMENAKR
+356 PKAVENARR

-378 DAAAGAEALV
+378 DAAAGAEALL

-400 FVTLKDLMLEPRIF
+400 FATLKDLMLEPRIF
-414 DGRNHLADLHLSEL
+414 DGRNHLADLDLAQL
-428 GFTYRGVGL
+428 GFTYHGVGL
-437 GGDIAGSRRLSGTKG
+437 GSYARS
-452 RTGL
+452 